1 MNLFELTRELINIPS
16 LTGQEMEV
24 CRFLFSYLEA
34 LGYKVEAQGVP
45 AIGSANI
52 IATTES
58 APLVV
63 FSTHLDTVPPHMVAS
78 EDDDY
83 IFGRGACDAK
93 GIMAAQIM
101 AAERLRAS
109 GVTEIG
115 LLFTVD
121 EEAGSAG
128 ARVANGHPLAP
139 ACRYL
144 INGEP
149 TDNKLAVASKG
160 SLRLSLNTE
169 GRAAHSAY
177 PEHGDSAIERLLDIL
192 ADIRAFVWPAD
203 ELFGE
208 TTCNIG
214 TISGGTR
221 TNVIPAEARA
231 DLHFR
236 LATPSALVKEMLE
249 ELVKGRG
256 RVEYLSLTE
265 PVEMLE
271 VEGFESCVV
280 RFTTDIPHLSNW
292 GAPLLLG
299 PGSIL
304 DAHTSK
310 ERVGKRELEDAV
322 DLYARLAE
330 TLLARTVE
338 GAGRK

>member
-1 MNLFELTRELINIPS
+1 MNLIELTRKLINIPS
-16 LTGQEMEV
+16 VTGEEAEV
-24 CRFLFSYLEA
+24 CRFLLSYLQS
-34 LGYKVEAQGVP
+34 LGYEVEAQEVL
-45 AIGSANI
+45 ATGSANI
-52 IATTES
+52 IAKTD
-58 APLVV
+58 ALPLVV
-63 FSTHLDTVPPHMVAS
+63 FSTHIDTVPPHMPAR
-78 EDDDY
+78 EADGY

-101 AAERLRAS
+101 AAEKLRAE

-128 ARVANGHPLAP
+128 ARAANVHPLAS

-149 TDNKLAVASKG
+149 TDNRLAVASKG
-160 SLRLSLNTE
+160 SLRLSIKTE

-192 ADIRAFVWPAD
+192 ADVRGFAWPSD

-214 TISGGTR
+214 TIQGGTR
-221 TNVIPAEARA
+221 TNVIPAEAGA

-236 LATPSALVKEMLE
+236 LVTPSEVVKEGLE
-249 ELVKGRG
+249 LLVAGRG

-265 PVEMLE
+265 PVRMLG

-304 DAHTSK
+304 DAHTTH

-322 DLYARLAE
+322 DLYARLAR
-330 TLLARTVE
+330 TLLARQVE
-338 GAGRK
+338 GAGIR